1 MITLDQLQVL
11 SVYSTAG
18 SFEKAAQRLH
28 RAQSAVSYAI
38 KSLEDALGLPL
49 LDRSGYRARLTP
61 QGEAILR
68 RAESVLEQVEALEHV
83 AEELREGAEPE
94 LNLLINGMLVGRA
107 GSDLVPML
115 SNLVSRRFLTRIN
128 LRVEVLGRMQQA
140 MTSRPDI
147 VVSPVG
153 LFPFPPVYEQ
163 EMVGTITMVPVVAAQ
178 HALARI
184 PPPVPMAEV
193 RKHIHLVI
201 SSGDGMEQPMEP
213 AVIGAESTWNFPDFL
228 TRLEG
233 LRAGLGFAWMP
244 THLVERDLRKGRLV
258 PLVLTQPMLLTRD
271 IAVLYRRSPPLGRTA
286 SFLLELFRLRGN
298 FLPET
303 PQDILDLYVTK
314 RHGSRGH
321 RGPRSKAP
329 KPPAKGE
336 AVEGRD

>member
-38 KSLEDALGLPL
+38 KSLEDALGLAL

-68 RAESVLEQVEALEHV
+68 RAEAVLEQVEALEHV
-83 AEELREGAEPE
+83 AGELREGAEPE

-115 SNLVSRRFLTRIN
+115 SNLVTRRFLTRIN
-128 LRVEVLGRMQQA
+128 LQVELLRGMQQA
-140 MTSRPDI
+140 MEARPDL

-163 EMVGTITMVPVVAAQ
+163 EVVGSLTMVPVVAAQ
-178 HALARI
+178 HPLARI
-184 PPPVPMAEV
+184 AAPVPMAEV

-201 SSGDGMEQPMEP
+201 ASGGGMERPVEP
-213 AVIGAESTWNFPDFL
+213 AVIGAETTWNFPDFL

-244 THLVERDLRKGRLV
+244 THLVERDLRSGRLV
-258 PLVLTQPMLLTRD
+258 PLLLTQPMLLTRD

-286 SFLLELFRLRGN
+286 SFLLELFRLKGN
-298 FLPET
+298 FLPAT
-303 PQDILDLYVTK
+303 PQDILDMYATK
-314 RHGSRGH
+314 
-321 RGPRSKAP
+321 
-329 KPPAKGE
+329 
-336 AVEGRD
+336 GRDGRGRSPAGDEAPMPAADDLD